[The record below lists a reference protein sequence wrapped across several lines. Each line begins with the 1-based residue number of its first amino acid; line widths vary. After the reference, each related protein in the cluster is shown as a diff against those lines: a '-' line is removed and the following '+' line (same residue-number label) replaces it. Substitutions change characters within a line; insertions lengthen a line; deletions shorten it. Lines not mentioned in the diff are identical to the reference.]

1 MKKLLVL
8 SVLLISGLAFADEQ
22 SRNVSSFS
30 AIRTKSAL
38 NLIVEVGKEQSIKV
52 NGDAKFQDS
61 VTTEVQDGELLITSK
76 RKNGFQINDREQVIV
91 TVPTLKIFRMEG
103 VGTTEL
109 RQISGDHFELYYEG
123 AGLMTVQGKVKH
135 FKLRAKGVGMV
146 DAKALLA
153 EEADISLEGVGAAK
167 VYASEKLRAELQGI
181 GSLNYYGNPRSVKKN
196 VSGIGSVTAGD

>member
-8 SVLLISGLAFADEQ
+8 SVLLVSGLAFAGEQ
-22 SRNVSSFS
+22 SRDVSAFTT
-30 AIRTKSAL
+30 IRTKSAL

-61 VTTEVQDGELLITSK
+61 ITTEVRDGELLITSK
-76 RKNGFQINDREQVIV
+76 QKNGFQINDREQVIV

-103 VGTTEL
+103 VGATEL
-109 RQISGDHFELYYEG
+109 RQISGDNFELYYEG
-123 AGLMTVQGKVKH
+123 AGLMTVQGKIKH

-196 VSGIGSVTAGD
+196 VGGIGSVTAGD

>member
-8 SVLLISGLAFADEQ
+8 SVLLVSGLAFAGEQ
-22 SRNVSSFS
+22 SRDVSAFTT
-30 AIRTKSAL
+30 IRTKSAL

-61 VTTEVQDGELLITSK
+61 ITTEVRDGELLITSK
-76 RKNGFQINDREQVIV
+76 QKNGFQINDREQVIV

-103 VGTTEL
+103 VGATEL
-109 RQISGDHFELYYEG
+109 RQISGDNFELYYEG

-196 VSGIGSVTAGD
+196 VGGIGSVTAGD

>member
-1 MKKLLVL
+1 MKKLLAL
-8 SVLLISGLAFADEQ
+8 SVLLFSGLVFAGEQ
-22 SRNVSSFS
+22 SRDVSAFTT
-30 AIRTKSAL
+30 IRTKSAL

-61 VTTEVQDGELLITSK
+61 ITTEVRDGELLITSK
-76 RKNGFQINDREQVIV
+76 QKNGFKINDHDQVIV
-91 TVPTLKIFRMEG
+91 TMPTLKIFRMEG
-103 VGTTEL
+103 VGATEL
-109 RQISGDHFELYYEG
+109 RQISGDNFELYYEG
-123 AGLMTVQGKVKH
+123 AGLVTVQGKVKH
-135 FKLRAKGVGMV
+135 FKLRAQGVGMV

>member
-38 NLIVEVGKEQSIKV
+38 NLIVEVGKEQSIIV

-76 RKNGFQINDREQVIV
+76 RKDGFRINDREQVIV